1 MTFDKFWVFF
11 PPVYRL
17 TSFSLSLIL
26 LVSSSFSAVDIARVS
41 SAALCPLSSFSFIL
55 SHGFIIVFISDDRL
69 VPVIRLI
76 A

>member
-1 MTFDKFWVFF
+1 MTFDKFWGIFSPF
-11 PPVYRL
+11 YRL
-17 TSFSLSLIL
+17 PSSLSLIL
-26 LVSSSFSAVDIARVS
+26 LVSSRFSAVDISRVS
-41 SAALCPLSSFSFIL
+41 SAALCPLSSFSFVL